1 MSKIYKI
8 TNNQNG
14 KIYVGQTSKTLQE
27 RLDKHFYCSA
37 HENRQQKFYS
47 DILNYGRNAFSIELI
62 EECPDEMANIVESY
76 WIYKLNSIETG
87 YNSCLSIGKNNTS
100 PKGMSNEEYLEKL
113 KKECVN
119 LKKKNQNTQSVDQF
133 TLEGEYI
140 QTFPSARAAEIFLF
154 GDDHKA
160 GRVSFIQ
167 QACRGAKPKAYGYK
181 WAYHNDEDENETELV
196 Y

>member
-14 KIYVGQTSKTLQE
+14 KIYIGQTSRTLEE
-27 RLDKHFYCSA
+27 RLESHFYSSIY
-37 HENRQQKFYS
+37 ERQHKFYS

-100 PKGMSNEEYLEKL
+100 PKGITNKEYLKRLEK
-113 KKECVN
+113 KCN
-119 LKKKNQNTQSVDQF
+119 NSKKKKRNAQQVDQF
-133 TLEGEYI
+133 TLEGKYI
-140 QTFPSARAAEIFLF
+140 QTFPSARAAEISLF

-167 QACRGAKPKAYGYK
+167 QACRGVKPKAYGYK
-181 WAYHNDEDENETELV
+181 WAYRNDEDKNETGLV

>member
-14 KIYVGQTSKTLQE
+14 KIYIGQTSKTLEE
-27 RLDKHFYCSA
+27 RLESHFYSSIY
-37 HENRQQKFYS
+37 ERQHKFYS

-100 PKGMSNEEYLEKL
+100 PKGITNEEYLKKLEK
-113 KKECVN
+113 KCDN
-119 LKKKNQNTQSVDQF
+119 SKKKKRNAQQVDQF
-133 TLEGEYI
+133 TLEGKYI
-140 QTFPSARAAEIFLF
+140 QTFPNARAAEISLF

-181 WAYHNDEDENETELV
+181 WAYRNDEDENETELV